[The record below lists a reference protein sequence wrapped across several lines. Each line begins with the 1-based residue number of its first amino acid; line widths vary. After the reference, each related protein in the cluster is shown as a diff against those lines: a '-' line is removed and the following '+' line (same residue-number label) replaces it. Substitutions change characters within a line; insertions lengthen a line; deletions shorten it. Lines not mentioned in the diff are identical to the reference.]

1 MRMLN
6 TSFGEGEKMT
16 ALEIAEMLGG
26 RRVLK
31 RTITSDL
38 ELASAINAGLPS
50 GSLDY
55 VLEKVEG
62 HIERNEDVYRIVG
75 SARTLQ
81 RKRARRTALSAGE
94 SDRLAR
100 FARILVRAEEA
111 LNDKEKALSWMSRPN
126 RALEG
131 KRPLVLL
138 ESDAGTL
145 AVERILGRIEHG
157 IFS

>member
-1 MRMLN
+1 
-6 TSFGEGEKMT
+6 MT
-16 ALEIAEMLGG
+16 ALQVANMLGG
-26 RRVLK
+26 KRVLR

-38 ELASAINAGLPS
+38 ELASAVNAGLPS

-55 VLEKVEG
+55 VLERVEG

-81 RKRARRTALSAGE
+81 RKRSSRAALSAGE

-111 LNDKEKALSWMSRPN
+111 LGEREKALKWMSRPN

-138 ESDAGTL
+138 NSDAGTL